1 MTAGHDIRQPPRS
14 WSMAW
19 LLLLGCS
26 SIVVTFGD
34 IALMREGTGFLTS
47 GFNSVHIGSATE
59 ILAFFVASLTVDLA
73 LILASW
79 AVIIPVLARLPLSS
93 LQSFCVA
100 GAFGTGVPLA
110 LSAARYNVYS
120 IAGNMFNV
128 ALLDQLSST
137 TWSSMAVEVLDEAH
151 LVWAVAVPVLGLVLA
166 WSIASL
172 GRLERS
178 LGLSTGRF
186 LAPAPGQLWRPLVPI
201 VIVSVFILTASSP
214 TLSRL
219 RYGLG
224 KKPSSAAMLSLVHWV
239 TDVDRDGFGAFT
251 EPPDPAPWDREI
263 HPYALDL
270 PGNGIDEDGLAGDL
284 EEPRRFPEPA
294 SRAEPMDGPKPH
306 VLVIY
311 LESFRADLIHREL
324 DGQPITPFFNRLA
337 NEGAASDHS
346 YVHSPW
352 TLTSRSEF
360 FGGRLVNTP
369 GQSTLIDD
377 FKGWG
382 YTVAYFSGQDE
393 SYGDSERI
401 VGIERADAFYDAR
414 QDKNKRTSRS
424 TAPVSLQVSWKT
436 LLGRVTDYLG
446 EVDANRPLFLYANIV
461 DTHFPYHHG
470 GIDDILG
477 VPPLHRGEIRSHRA
491 ERVFRAY
498 ANTAANVDRAAEA
511 LVEAWRARI
520 GDADHAILVLADH
533 GEAFYE
539 EGALGH
545 GFSISPSESRVPLIV
560 WGIGGEWPEP
570 IAPTD
575 IRELLRRNLGVE
587 RGGSP
592 PRARFVPDP
601 TRSILQFAPRVRRPS
616 VIALRRFHDTW
627 SYDFVKDRFE
637 RIDTDGSRTPLDPDE
652 HPAMF
657 RELVWSWEARALAEA
672 GAGAH

>member
-1 MTAGHDIRQPPRS
+1 
-14 WSMAW
+14 MAW

-26 SIVVTFGD
+26 AVVVTFGD

-47 GFNSVHIGSATE
+47 GFNSVHISSASE

-73 LILASW
+73 LILAGW
-79 AVIIPVLARLPLSS
+79 AVIIPVLERLPLSA

-120 IAGNMFNV
+120 IAGNMFNL

-137 TWSSMAVEVLDEAH
+137 TSSSMAVEILDEAH
-151 LVWAVAVPVLGLVLA
+151 LVWAVAVPVLGLVLV
-166 WSIASL
+166 WSIAAL

-178 LGLSTGRF
+178 LGLSTRRF
-186 LAPAPGQLWRPLVPI
+186 LAPNPSRFWRPLVPI
-201 VIVSVFILTASSP
+201 VIVSLFILTAASP
-214 TLSRL
+214 MLLRL
-219 RYGLG
+219 QYGLG
-224 KKPSSAAMLSLVHWV
+224 KKPSSAAMMSLVRWV
-239 TDVDRDGFGAFT
+239 TDVDRDGFSAFT
-251 EPPDPAPWDREI
+251 APPDPAPWDPEI

-284 EEPRRFPEPA
+284 EEPLRFPEPA
-294 SRAEPMDGPKPH
+294 SRAEPRDGPKPH

-311 LESFRADLIHREL
+311 LESFRADLIHRKL

-337 NEGAASDHS
+337 NEGASSDHV

-352 TLTSRSEF
+352 TLTSRSQLF
-360 FGGRLVNTP
+360 SGRLVNTP

-393 SYGDSERI
+393 SFGDTERI
-401 VGIERADAFYDAR
+401 VGTERADAFYDAR
-414 QDKNKRTSRS
+414 QDVNKRTSRS

-446 EVDANRPLFLYANIV
+446 EVDASRPLFLYANIV
-461 DTHFPYHHG
+461 DTHFPYHHSE
-470 GIDDILG
+470 IDDILG
-477 VPPLHRGEIRSHRA
+477 VPPLDRSEIRSHRA

-520 GDADHAILVLADH
+520 GDTDHAILVISDH

-601 TRSILQFAPRVRRPS
+601 TRRILQLAPRVQRPS
-616 VIALRRFHDTW
+616 VIALRRFDDTW
-627 SYDFVKDRFE
+627 SYDFVNDRFE
-637 RIDTDGSRTPLDPDE
+637 RIDADGSRTPLDPDE

-657 RELVWSWEARALAEA
+657 RELVWSWETLRLAEA
-672 GAGAH
+672 AAGAP